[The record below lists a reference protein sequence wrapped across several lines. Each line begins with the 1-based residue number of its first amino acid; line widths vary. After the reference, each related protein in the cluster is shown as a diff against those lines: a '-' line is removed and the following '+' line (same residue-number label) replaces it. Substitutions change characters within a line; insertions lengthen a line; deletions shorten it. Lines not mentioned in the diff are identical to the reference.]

1 MVELTR
7 RGFLGAVGAGVLLPA
22 AVRVPAA
29 AAAPGALSG
38 FGAGRALRAAMHV
51 HGSWSEGTGSWQAQ
65 FQQAAAGGYDLLYLT
80 DHDIRMLAR
89 GYLTSLSG
97 VALAGSSTGTFA
109 QKAATASGG
118 GLRLLAESA
127 SATAAAAATL
137 TLPEAMAK
145 SALRTSIS
153 GFTIRQTVTRA
164 TLSGGATY
172 EITVPLSYHPAT
184 GGRPAGQYTIVYRFG
199 GTAGRSVQ
207 GLTGTVSAPA
217 PAAGAVLTLSPET
230 DAAALWP
237 DLLAIDNGAAGLSF
251 TARSP
256 HRGAV
261 ADVTIGSTTFAR
273 ARSTAAAVIADQ
285 ARVVAAYQPQ
295 HPGLTARASTEVSIS
310 HPHANP
316 FGLPQWLPDYGS
328 LPTAHDAQYRAIV
341 DQVHAGGGV
350 ISWNHPFGDDNP
362 PLLAPAARD
371 TKRRQVFADML
382 AVDLFGMD
390 VVEVGYNSRGGVDA
404 ATHLALWDTFSRAGR
419 FLTGNGTSDDHSG
432 KGCSDGGPVHDL
444 GHERVGLD
452 RTQRQAARD
461 RVVRRDPLAGVQR
474 DRRALPAHHGGHEQA
489 ARGFGNHTER
499 HERGTQA
506 GALRDVDD
514 VAVQQ
519 HGQADAHAEAV
530 DRREQRLLERGDGVD
545 EPRESRTGVV
555 GPARRARIDARHLAE
570 VLPGRERATGAG
582 EDDARD
588 VVPRARLVER
598 GRARVVERR
607 VERIESV
614 RTVQREDPDA
624 VSIFDFE
631 VAQIPSHTIVRDPRF
646 FFFLVAF

>member
-137 TLPEAMAK
+137 TLPEAMGK

-419 FLTGNGTSDDHSG
+419 FLTGKRHQRR
-432 KGCSDGGPVHDL
+432 P
-444 GHERVGLD
+444 
-452 RTQRQAARD
+452 QRQKAGRTSTTGTPPASGRPRPATPRSARRSRPGERSPCTPAAGPAARSTCSSTA
-461 RVVRRDPLAGVQR
+461 RSRWVACRSVA
-474 DRRALPAHHGGHEQA
+474 PAPGSWRSPRPRCPPA
-489 ARGFGNHTER
+489 A
-499 HERGTQA
+499 
-506 GALRDVDD
+506 
-514 VAVQQ
+514 
-519 HGQADAHAEAV
+519 
-530 DRREQRLLERGDGVD
+530 
-545 EPRESRTGVV
+545 PSRSS
-555 GPARRARIDARHLAE
+555 PARWTTPARS
-570 VLPGRERATGAG
+570 T
-582 EDDARD
+582 
-588 VVPRARLVER
+588 R
-598 GRARVVERR
+598 G
-607 VERIESV
+607 
-614 RTVQREDPDA
+614 P
-624 VSIFDFE
+624 
-631 VAQIPSHTIVRDPRF
+631 PW
-646 FFFLVAF
+646 